1 MSQMA
6 PDQVVGLRMEPRIC
20 EQQFGNYQDVDAMA
34 CAKRERRRF
43 GQFFYRFPSG
53 EAGMDVYTR
62 VTSFVATLFRDVEQ
76 MAGSGIET
84 SEMTI
89 CIVTHGAFHIG
100 VCSVVGDLGRAA
112 GLTLRLLLMRWFQ
125 YTVAEFELSRNP
137 RNCALVVMERQ
148 CDERGKRWFEL
159 KEESRLA
166 LELPPYAK
174 QERFQSWKK
183 FASVAKL

>member
-6 PDQVVGLRMEPRIC
+6 ADQVVGLRMEPRIC

-43 GQFFYRFPSG
+43 GQFFYRFPNG

-76 MAGSGIET
+76 MAGAGIET

-89 CIVTHGAFHIG
+89 CIVTHGAFHVG
-100 VCSVVGDLGRAA
+100 VCCVVGDLSGPQVSHFVCCSCA
-112 GLTLRLLLMRWFQ
+112 GSNTRLLSL
-125 YTVAEFELSRNP
+125 
-137 RNCALVVMERQ
+137 NCPAI
-148 CDERGKRWFEL
+148 
-159 KEESRLA
+159 LA
-166 LELPPYAK
+166 IV
-174 QERFQSWKK
+174 R
-183 FASVAKL
+183 